1 MAEESTTRFESVI
14 AGIRGY
20 LTEQLSELERELDD
34 ARQSVTELNEQ
45 LAAKQSSIE
54 VLVASRDLLAAKL
67 NELDGVITESA
78 VATLPGQLH
87 AETEQPAAPQAEAVA
102 AADVPDET
110 PADAPAETATDAAEE
125 KPATKARKLNA
136 GQSQVL
142 AFLEATPGVHQVSE
156 IAAGVAGPDAGN
168 AAAQAVRRAL
178 AVLTQAGLATKSTQS
193 GTAFYSVAATEAPA
207 TAAATASTETA
218 ASTETTEAA
227 EATGTAATTETAEAT
242 ETTTTAP
249 ATRRARTRK
258 AAPAKA
264 DAQQAAPKKTAKR
277 PAAKRATA
285 KTVAVAEEASSE
297 APVSIPR
304 ARKAGTAKGRA
315 TTAKVPVA
323 EAAPSADAAEKTLRA
338 DRTRILATLQAAGE
352 PQSAGEVSRTVMGDD
367 WRTSDAT
374 NFRHVLKNMTTEG
387 LVAEHLGDNNRT
399 RYTAASGA
407 DLGTGAASPRP
418 RRSRKQAAAQS

>member
-218 ASTETTEAA
+218 EAA

-242 ETTTTAP
+242 EATTTAP

-264 DAQQAAPKKTAKR
+264 DAQQAVPKKTAKR

-304 ARKAGTAKGRA
+304 ARRAGTAKGRA